1 MYHRAYPSLYCQ
13 TIDTG
18 GTTYLAASVAAV
30 PEPKATS
37 EEPVMYRALAQV
49 EPVTNDEAFPATHTS
64 SVVDSSGRAWSIA
77 DPTDATFELGA
88 VQAADLAYVAHRLAS
103 AHDACAEIDDHEL
116 LVKAE
121 VAARRASP
129 DLVEALV
136 HFRLRGSRD
145 GILLL
150 RGVPLDDPLPVTPGR
165 GAFTGSW
172 RELSRSTIAQLVVMS
187 VLGDVISYAD
197 EKEGRLIQDIC
208 PIPGAEHLQEN
219 TGSTLLELHTED
231 GFHPNK
237 PDFLSLLALRSDH
250 ANEAMT
256 VGCGIRTVLPQL
268 DPAVIE
274 ALRQP
279 LYRIRLASSF
289 VGTGVQRYSAPM
301 PVLSGCP
308 LDPDLCV
315 DFHAMEPMTEAAE
328 DALEDLREKMLGSL
342 VGVALQPGEMLIV
355 DNRKAVHGRTGFSP
369 RYDGEDRWLRRC
381 FAVADIRAS
390 HPMRYPASRVHRPL
404 ELAAH

>member
-1 MYHRAYPSLYCQ
+1 MSRATAQ
-13 TIDTG
+13 
-18 GTTYLAASVAAV
+18 LA
-30 PEPKATS
+30 
-37 EEPVMYRALAQV
+37 
-49 EPVTNDEAFPATHTS
+49 PVTTDDHPGTS
-64 SVVDSSGRAWSIA
+64 TVTDASGRTWSIA
-77 DPTDATFELGA
+77 DAGESTFELGA
-88 VQAADLAYVAHRLAS
+88 MQAADLAYIAHRLAS
-103 AHDACAEIDDHEL
+103 EHDSSTEIDDHEL

-129 DLVEALV
+129 DLVAALV

-150 RGVPLDDPLPVTPGR
+150 RGLPIDEPLPATPGH
-165 GAFTGSW
+165 GAFSGAW
-172 RELSRSTIAQLVVMS
+172 RELSRSTISQLVVMS

-197 EKEGRLIQDIC
+197 EKDGRLIQDIC
-208 PIPGAEHLQEN
+208 PIRGAEQLQEN

-256 VGCGIRTVLPQL
+256 VACGIRTVLPQL
-268 DPAVIE
+268 DAAVVKV
-274 ALRQP
+274 LRQP

-289 VGTGVQRYSAPM
+289 VGSGVTRYSAPM

-308 LDPDLCV
+308 QDPDLCV
-315 DFHAMEPMTEAAE
+315 DFHAMEAMTPAA
-328 DALEDLREKMLGSL
+328 AYAFEDLREQMLASL

-355 DNRKAVHGRTGFSP
+355 DNRKAVHGRTGFTP
-369 RYDGEDRWLRRC
+369 RYDGADRWLRRC

-404 ELAAH
+404 EIAVSSS

>member
-1 MYHRAYPSLYCQ
+1 LAYL
-13 TIDTG
+13 
-18 GTTYLAASVAAV
+18 
-30 PEPKATS
+30 
-37 EEPVMYRALAQV
+37 
-49 EPVTNDEAFPATHTS
+49 EPVTNEGELAPARTG
-64 SVVDSSGRAWSIA
+64 SVTDASGRTWSIS
-77 DPTDATFELGA
+77 DPAETLELGA
-88 VQAADLAYVAHRLAS
+88 MAAADLAYVAHRLAGE
-103 AHDACAEIDDHEL
+103 HDSNTEIDDHEL

-129 DLVEALV
+129 DLIEALV
-136 HFRLRGSRD
+136 SFRLLGSRD
-145 GILLL
+145 GVLLL
-150 RGVPLDDPLPVTPGR
+150 RGLPIDEPLPATPGH

-208 PIPGAEHLQEN
+208 PVPGAENRQEN

-250 ANEAMT
+250 EREAMT
-256 VGCGIRTVLPQL
+256 VACGIRAILPRL
-268 DPAVIE
+268 E
-274 ALRQP
+274 ASVVEVLRQP
-279 LYRIRLASSF
+279 LFRIGLASSF
-289 VGTGVQRYSAPM
+289 AGAGVKRYSAPM

-308 LDPDLCV
+308 IDPDLCV
-315 DFHAMEPMTEAAE
+315 DFHAMEAMTPVAAY
-328 DALEDLREKMLGSL
+328 AFEDLREHMLGSL

-369 RYDGEDRWLRRC
+369 HYDGEDRWLRRC

>member
-1 MYHRAYPSLYCQ
+1 MSR
-13 TIDTG
+13 T
-18 GTTYLAASVAAV
+18 LAH
-30 PEPKATS
+30 
-37 EEPVMYRALAQV
+37 LQ
-49 EPVTNDEAFPATHTS
+49 PVTNDEELPGAGTS
-64 SVVDSSGRAWSIA
+64 SVTDASGRTWSIA
-77 DPTDATFELGA
+77 DPAEATFELDA
-88 VQAADLAYVAHRLAS
+88 LQAADLAYVAHRLAS
-103 AHDACAEIDDHEL
+103 EHDSGTEIDDHEL

-129 DLVEALV
+129 DLVAALV
-136 HFRLRGSRD
+136 HFRLQGSRD

-150 RGVPLDDPLPVTPGR
+150 RGLPVDEPLPATPDA
-165 GAFTGSW
+165 GAFNRSW
-172 RELSRSTIAQLVVMS
+172 LELSRSTLSQLVVMS

-208 PIPGAEHLQEN
+208 PIPGAEHKQEN

-250 ANEAMT
+250 AGEAMT
-256 VGCGIRTVLPQL
+256 VACGIRAILPEL
-268 DPAVIE
+268 DENVVDV
-274 ALRQP
+274 LRQP

-289 VGTGVQRYSAPM
+289 VGTGVKRYSAPM

-315 DFHAMEPMTEAAE
+315 DFHAMEPMTPAAAYAFE
-328 DALEDLREKMLGSL
+328 ELREQMLGSL
-342 VGVALQPGEMLIV
+342 VGIALQPGEMLIV

-404 ELAAH
+404 ELAAV